1 MEYNVP
7 KEAHKSSLCQA
18 ALEIKLT
25 SSMFVLHHVKVPLGR
40 REGLILYP
48 TKTKASALPSRSS
61 QTD

>member
-7 KEAHKSSLCQA
+7 KEAHRSSLRQA
-18 ALEIKLT
+18 ALKIKLT
-25 SSMFVLHHVKVPLGR
+25 SSVFLLHHVKVLLGM